1 MSQIPVDPRVRA
13 ARLRAMEAFRA
24 WNAALFPQRWEN
36 NMDEPVEGPHRPVA
50 VLLEELRVA
59 FRLAKLAGA
68 NIAYWQE
75 IGFFKKTCLTTS

>member
-24 WNAALFPQRWEN
+24 LNEALYPREN
-36 NMDEPVEGPHRPVA
+36 DHEEPVEGPHRPVA